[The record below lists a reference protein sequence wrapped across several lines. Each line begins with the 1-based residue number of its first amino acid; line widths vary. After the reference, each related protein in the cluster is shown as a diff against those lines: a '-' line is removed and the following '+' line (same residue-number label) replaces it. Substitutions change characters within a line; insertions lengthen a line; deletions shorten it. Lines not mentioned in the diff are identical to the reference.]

1 MVAALIG
8 SAGQACKRDPC
19 SSDFVPAMNYLYSL
33 YDALVSISVPSDK
46 ARAVVDAMERDM
58 STALAT
64 KQDLLLLATR
74 EDLLAT
80 NKDLQLLKQEMGSLR
95 TELKQEIQSRYTL
108 LNQKFDTLEL
118 RMIVKVGSMLLVGF
132 GLTIGAMR
140 LWM

>member
-1 MVAALIG
+1 
-8 SAGQACKRDPC
+8 
-19 SSDFVPAMNYLYSL
+19 MNYLYSL

-80 NKDLQLLKQEMGSLR
+80 KQDLQLV
-95 TELKQEIQSRYTL
+95 KQEIASRYTL
-108 LNQKFDTLEL
+108 LDQKIDTLRGDMTRDLAALDL
-118 RMIVKVGSMLLVGF
+118 RLTIKLGSMLFVGF
-132 GLTIGAMR
+132 GLTIAAMR
-140 LWM
+140 LWI